1 MGSARGNSIRWK
13 VGSRQPAASTL
24 AQQAG
29 VSPLIAQ
36 VLLNRGISDAEAARQ
51 FMRPTLMSLYAP
63 DMLPGVIDAAKRI
76 AQAVRNG
83 EKIVIYGDYD
93 VDGITATA
101 ILWHAIR
108 ILGGAV
114 EWYIPHRQEGYGLN
128 EQAITQICNEGA
140 RLIVS
145 VDCGI
150 TAVEEVEIACA
161 RGVDVIITDHHD
173 FRPDGKLPRCLVA
186 VHPRLP
192 ADNPAYPNPHLCG
205 SGVALKLA
213 WATGQQFSGGNG
225 KVNAALREFLLNATS
240 LAALATI
247 ADVVP
252 LVGENRII
260 ARFGLLGLKQC
271 TLAGVQALL
280 DSAGVR
286 NEKLDSYHV
295 GFRLAPLLNACGRM
309 GHAAAAVEM
318 LTSATRERAAE
329 IATFLQQ
336 QNRKRQETERSIT
349 QEAIE
354 QIERLGLAA
363 EDNHAIVVGGEG
375 WHVGVVGIVASR
387 IVDRYNRPA
396 IVVSLDGD
404 EGHGSGR
411 SVEGFHLA
419 SGLASMGD
427 LLLGCGGHEMA
438 AGLTLKASNF
448 EAFRE
453 RFLAYARAAI
463 SPELLQPE
471 IECECEV
478 ALAELAMPVV
488 EQLQSLGPFG
498 QGNPRPVFCCRDVE
512 LAAEPNVVGQRGDH
526 LQLRLRQGTT
536 LMKGIAFGFGEMARE
551 LRRGMRIDIAFE
563 PSINQYNGMR
573 SVEAEIRDI
582 RVRS

>member
-1 MGSARGNSIRWK
+1 MNIYGKRIFFVVVIFLCVVFLYFARLYDMQIIHGEEERDRSGMRIYK
-13 VGSRQPAASTL
+13 DIET
-24 AQQAG
+24 QAY
-29 VSPLIAQ
+29 
-36 VLLNRGISDAEAARQ
+36 R
-51 FMRPTLMSLYAP
+51 
-63 DMLPGVIDAAKRI
+63 GVILD
-76 AQAVRNG
+76 RNG
-83 EKIVIYGDYD
+83 
-93 VDGITATA
+93 
-101 ILWHAIR
+101 LP
-108 ILGGAV
+108 LAV
-114 EWYIPHRQEGYGLN
+114 N
-128 EQAITQICNEGA
+128 TQTYE
-140 RLIVS
+140 
-145 VDCGI
+145 
-150 TAVEEVEIACA
+150 
-161 RGVDVIITDHHD
+161 
-173 FRPDGKLPRCLVA
+173 
-186 VHPRLP
+186 
-192 ADNPAYPNPHLCG
+192 
-205 SGVALKLA
+205 
-213 WATGQQFSGGNG
+213 
-225 KVNAALREFLLNATS
+225 
-240 LAALATI
+240 
-247 ADVVP
+247 
-252 LVGENRII
+252 
-260 ARFGLLGLKQC
+260 
-271 TLAGVQALL
+271 
-280 DSAGVR
+280 
-286 NEKLDSYHV
+286 
-295 GFRLAPLLNACGRM
+295 
-309 GHAAAAVEM
+309 
-318 LTSATRERAAE
+318 
-329 IATFLQQ
+329 
-336 QNRKRQETERSIT
+336 
-349 QEAIE
+349 
-354 QIERLGLAA
+354 
-363 EDNHAIVVGGEG
+363 
-375 WHVGVVGIVASR
+375 
-387 IVDRYNRPA
+387 

-404 EGHGSGR
+404 AGHGTGR